1 MFYSRYLDLT
11 LSLRENVQIR
21 SIFWSVF
28 PRIQTEYGEIRRIW
42 TLFTQRFF
50 QINSADA
57 EMWKNIS
64 RKYLFTR
71 TSRVKILSLKIG
83 QWMTWILCYDYIML
97 RNIYLLPLFAYHMF
111 FLISSVVVTNRKI
124 TWLGN
129 RRLDIKNYMK
139 GNHVKLNY

>member
-1 MFYSRYLDLT
+1 MLRNAMFYSRYLDLT

-83 QWMTWILCYDYIML
+83 Q
-97 RNIYLLPLFAYHMF
+97 
-111 FLISSVVVTNRKI
+111 
-124 TWLGN
+124 
-129 RRLDIKNYMK
+129 
-139 GNHVKLNY
+139 